1 MLSLAVARKPSRGLR
16 VRGSWG
22 GVEEAGPLVRC
33 RCGRGRGRVRSSFC
47 GWASAGDG
55 EADVAG
61 GVGVEE
67 VFGGGFEAGGGS
79 EKLGPGLGAGQGER
93 AEIAGGARFGA
104 DPAQD
109 VGAAAGGIDSDDGS
123 VDGVAALDGFGAAA
137 FDFHGVALDGHPF
150 PDAGVEVIVEVGGA
164 ELFDVE
170 ILLVGAGNGEAE
182 TDGFVVA
189 EGDAGQGGFAC
200 ADSIDAGGDEVDG
213 AAEAGDLEGA
223 VGVALARRG
232 LPVVERLPETT
243 QLLEPWA
250 SRVTGSVASS
260 KSAMAPRVMSL
271 RFSSGRDVGGWAG
284 RWGGRVRGRRVRKR
298 RVGGRGRPL
307 AEDVGHHREDGDAGE
322 DVFRFPETGFVA
334 KLLELSRA
342 AAALLDVGVDAV
354 REGAGDGVGTGA

>member
-223 VGVALARRG
+223 VGVAGEEGFAG
-232 LPVVERLPETT
+232 GGAFAGDDPVVGALGFE
-243 QLLEPWA
+243 
-250 SRVTGSVASS
+250 GD
-260 KSAMAPRVMSL
+260 
-271 RFSSGRDVGGWAG
+271 GVGGVVEVGDGAAGDVFEIQFRAG
-284 RWGGRVRGRRVRKR
+284 RWGMGGSVGRTRSRAAGPKASSWRARATSRGGRWPSSRRR
-298 RVGGRGRPL
+298 RRGRGRL
-307 AEDVGHHREDGDAGE
+307 QVSRDRVRSQVAG
-322 DVFRFPETGFVA
+322 T
-334 KLLELSRA
+334 LSCGGRP
-342 AAALLDVGVDAV
+342 
-354 REGAGDGVGTGA
+354 AGCRR